1 MESKLGKRRAIGEQI
16 FDTLTAIETHPLK
29 N

>member
-16 FDTLTAIETHPLK
+16 LDTLTAIETHPLE